1 MTSTTLLIITAI
13 ISSIGSYFLVK
24 SDATKLNNDNLEEKV
39 VDHKVGNILV
49 FLTIICVI
57 LGFVLF
63 TWKIGVGCIVI
74 WFITSAVTGYFIKP

>member
-1 MTSTTLLIITAI
+1 MTATTLLIITAI

-63 TWKIGVGCIVI
+63 TWKIGVGCIAI
-74 WFITSAVTGYFIKP
+74 WFITSAVTGYFIQP